1 MAMRQ
6 YMAMALEE
14 EALDDEDLD
23 ASPPKQQKQRTS
35 RKAAKAAEQGK
46 GKSGRRTAN
55 PKPKKPADGGGEE
68 TRASSAPAAA
78 ALPGNGKTDRMPD
91 SLVQWVLSY
100 SQQRKPPVG
109 FEEYNTLRS
118 VDPVVSDD
126 DPVLTP
132 EWIKQ
137 TRDLLDDI
145 AALYEETEPSLQE
158 GLAEFRNEYEERGY
172 IEVGEDYHSY
182 MADVQ
187 EWSKKCWDLYF
198 NTPEVEEE
206 EDD

>member
-6 YMAMALEE
+6 YIAMALEE
-14 EALDDEDLD
+14 ETLDDDDLD

-35 RKAAKAAEQGK
+35 RKAAKATEQGK

-55 PKPKKPADGGGEE
+55 PKPKKPAGGGGGGAMREE
-68 TRASSAPAAA
+68 TRASSAP
-78 ALPGNGKTDRMPD
+78 GNGKMDRMPD

-118 VDPVVSDD
+118 VEPVVSDD

-132 EWIKQ
+132 QWIKQ

-158 GLAEFRNEYEERGY
+158 GLAEFRNEYEEKGY
-172 IEVGEDYHSY
+172 IEVDEDYHSY

-198 NTPEVEEE
+198 NTPDVEEE